1 MTRSVVTI
9 RDHVFYRA
17 VRQHWALRDLQMAEQ
32 RQRGVSDQGS
42 RPQVT
47 GGKQMD
53 GFIETLVDL
62 MCEAGV
68 PGEFVHRA
76 SRTLPGYYRAS
87 KDWDLLVVREGRLIA
102 AVEAKAQIGPSFG
115 NNLNNRVEEAVGSA
129 EDLWRAF
136 QEGCLGATRPW
147 LGYLFL
153 LEDCPRSR
161 GPVTSREPHFPVMP
175 EFQGASYARRY
186 ELLCQRLVLE
196 RKYDAA
202 CLLLSDRKRWQSRPN
217 YTEPNPNLGARQ
229 FIASLLGHVAPP
241 VQ

>member
-9 RDHVFYRA
+9 HDHVFSSA
-17 VRQHWALRDLQMAEQ
+17 VRHHWSVRDRQLAEQ
-32 RQRGVSDQGS
+32 RQRGASDQGS
-42 RPQVT
+42 RAQVT

-62 MCEAGV
+62 MSEAGV
-68 PGEFVHRA
+68 PGEFLHRT
-76 SRTLPGYYRAS
+76 SRTLPGFYRAT
-87 KDWDLLVVREGRLIA
+87 KDWDLLVVREGRLVA
-102 AVEAKAQIGPSFG
+102 AVEAKAQVGPSFG

-136 QEGCLGATRPW
+136 QEGCLGLVRPW

-161 GPVTSREPHFPVMP
+161 EPVASREPHFPVMP
-175 EFQGASYARRY
+175 EFRGASYAQRY
-186 ELLCQRLVLE
+186 EVLCQRLVLE

-202 CLLLSDRKRWQSRPN
+202 CLMLSDRKQWRSRQN
-217 YTEPNPNLGARQ
+217 YTEPNRNLGARQ
-229 FIASLLGHVAPP
+229 FITSLLGHVA
-241 VQ
+241 QQ